1 MMACSKFDRADATD
15 IGFDL
20 MYYKKTIMTRIT
32 FEAICSVEN
41 LADQLLQNA
50 QLAQAGLIEHFV
62 R

>member
-1 MMACSKFDRADATD
+1 MACSKFERHDATD

-20 MYYKKTIMTRIT
+20 IYYRKTIMTRTT

-41 LADQLLQNA
+41 LANQLLESA
-50 QLAQAGLIEHFV
+50 QLAQGKLMEHFV

>member
-1 MMACSKFDRADATD
+1 MACSKFYRADATD

-20 MYYKKTIMTRIT
+20 MYYKKTIMTRNT
-32 FEAICSVEN
+32 YEAICSVEN

-50 QLAQAGLIEHFV
+50 QLAQGKLMEHFV